1 MAPNHKYRQSFENH
15 NAVSLIF
22 YRRTVSGEHSCLIW
36 SYGERRGEERPPPVL
51 LICNTVIGKWNYH
64 QWPVDDQIRQISV
77 SGSRQVWKTSWPGT
91 NWLTDWPWPGPAHYY
106 TGVCGWNLSK
116 LKVLLQSSSLIQYL
130 LCTYY
135 IISKTTYIW
144 YRCYNKLNH

>member
-77 SGSRQVWKTSWPGT
+77 SGSRQVWKTSWPAGT
-91 NWLTDWPWPGPAHYY
+91 DWLTDRGQDQLIIIQVCVGGTCLNSKCCYKAHH
-106 TGVCGWNLSK
+106 LSNISYVPTTLSVK
-116 LKVLLQSSSLIQYL
+116 QHIFDTDV
-130 LCTYY
+130 
-135 IISKTTYIW
+135 IIS
-144 YRCYNKLNH
+144 